1 MNIYL
6 VIILTALIGEF
17 VLRSIA
23 RYLNLKALDSKLP
36 DEFEG
41 FYDSDKYR
49 QSQEYTRAGAK
60 FAYVSS
66 TFDLCLILAF
76 ILVGGFN
83 VVDNFARGFD
93 LPPIATGL
101 IFFAIL
107 YFARD
112 IISIPFSLY
121 SDFVIEERFGFNKMT
136 VKTFVLDHIK
146 TYALAIVLGVPLLG
160 GVLYFFEKAGDL
172 AWIYAWV

>member
-17 VLRSIA
+17 ALRSIA
-23 RYLNLKALDSKLP
+23 RYLNLKALDPKLP

-41 FYDSDKYR
+41 FYDGDKYR

-76 ILVGGFN
+76 
-83 VVDNFARGFD
+83 
-93 LPPIATGL
+93 
-101 IFFAIL
+101 
-107 YFARD
+107 
-112 IISIPFSLY
+112 
-121 SDFVIEERFGFNKMT
+121 
-136 VKTFVLDHIK
+136 H
-146 TYALAIVLGVPLLG
+146 LG
-160 GVLYFFEKAGDL
+160 GRIQRCG
-172 AWIYAWV
+172 